1 MKLKIKISGPK
12 VHDVGYRYFLMSMAM
27 ANRIRM
33 FEAHNTESSDGE
45 EVLVFVD
52 GEEDAVKGFLTLVR
66 AKRPARSEVSGIFS
80 DGFEGEVMKIGEYA
94 QFCSTVQLNKAIPL
108 LLDIRDDMKEIK
120 VDIKEVKVDPKEIKT
135 DITEIKTDVQEN
147 EWRYKCSAEEY
158 SSHSRGNQRHEGRHS
173 TGIWDDLGAGRC
185 SSDKGTPG
193 NAVGCVFVASKFLPG
208 TSTKLAASLA
218 PEPEAEKSSGYA
230 EKI

>member
-52 GEEDAVKGFLTLVR
+52 AEEDAVKGFLTLVR
-66 AKRPARSEVSGIFS
+66 AKRPARSDVSGIFS

-120 VDIKEVKVDPKEIKT
+120 VDIKEVKVDLKDIKTNIKEIKT
-135 DITEIKTDVQEN
+135 DVKEMRGDINAVQNNTNATLDEIKGMREDIQTGYGMTLVQADVRAIKE
-147 EWRYKCSAEEY
+147 R
-158 SSHSRGNQRHEGRHS
+158 
-173 TGIWDDLGAGRC
+173 LGMQ
-185 SSDKGTPG
+185 
-193 NAVGCVFVASKFLPG
+193 
-208 TSTKLAASLA
+208 
-218 PEPEAEKSSGYA
+218 
-230 EKI
+230 